1 MSAATVTPEAVDL
14 IIVLP
19 SRLFGGAER
28 TVTNLIEGMAQLPAS
43 PRVTVFAYSD
53 MFAQHVP
60 PDNRVTLVDMAPW
73 GLVGRLQGLGAV
85 RGDAAKVADQVLRHS
100 DPTRRTVVL
109 CFLHYGAAMAVWIK
123 RRLKAQPHLRV
134 VASPRGPSVGGI
146 PMITLD
152 RRERWLWH
160 AHMVMM
166 GRTCDAVVVPSE
178 GMRQEL
184 VAHYRAKADR
194 VVAVPNSYPR
204 VLDGVWR
211 NKLPRVKAETGE
223 LTRFVMATRLS
234 GEKNIELALQAFA
247 LHRVAYPHD
256 TLTIIGEGPSREALQ
271 AYIDGQGLA
280 GQVRIEG
287 FDPQPFEAVARH
299 DVYVHTCLI
308 EGFGNSML
316 EALALGLPV
325 VATDCDFGPRQV
337 VLPGVN
343 GLLVPMCD
351 ARALAD
357 GMAAIKQLPAVRLK
371 LAARESALAYT
382 NFLMAARYVGL
393 FCRV

>member
-1 MSAATVTPEAVDL
+1 MSTAAVTPEAVDL
-14 IIVLP
+14 IIMLP

-43 PRVTVFAYSD
+43 PRVTVFAYAD
-53 MFAQHVP
+53 MFASHVP
-60 PDNRVTLVDMAPW
+60 PDSGVTLVDMAPW
-73 GLVGRLQGLGAV
+73 GLVGRLQSLHAV
-85 RGDAAKVADQVLRHS
+85 RQDAAKVADQVVQHS
-100 DPTRRTVVL
+100 TPTRHTVVL

-123 RRLKAQPHLRV
+123 RRLRAQQHLRV

-178 GMRQEL
+178 GMRHEL
-184 VAHYRAKADR
+184 VGHYRAKAAR
-194 VVAVPNSYPR
+194 VAAIPNSYPR
-204 VLDGVWR
+204 VLDDVWAR
-211 NKLPRVKAETGE
+211 KLARVRAETGG
-223 LTRFVMATRLS
+223 LTHFVMATRLS
-234 GEKNIELALQAFA
+234 GEKNIELALAAFA
-247 LHRVAYPHD
+247 LHRIAYPHD
-256 TLTIIGEGPSREALQ
+256 RLTIIGEGPSRDALQ
-271 AYIDGQGLA
+271 AFIDAQGLA
-280 GQVRIEG
+280 RQVRIEG
-287 FDPQPFEAVARH
+287 FDPQPFEAMARH

-325 VATDCDFGPRQV
+325 VATDCDFGPRQI

-343 GLLVPMCD
+343 GLLVPMCN
-351 ARALAD
+351 AQALAD
-357 GMAAIKQLPAVRLK
+357 GMAAIKKLPAVRLK

>member
-1 MSAATVTPEAVDL
+1 MSTTAVTPEAVDL

-28 TVTNLIEGMAQLPAS
+28 TITNLIEGMAQLPS
-43 PRVTVFAYSD
+43 GPRVTVFAYAE
-53 MFAQHVP
+53 MFAPHLSA
-60 PDNRVTLVDMAPW
+60 DSGVTLVDMAPW
-73 GLVGRLQGLGAV
+73 GLVGRLQGLRAL
-85 RGDAAKVADQVLRHS
+85 RRDAATLADQVVRHS
-100 DPTRRTVVL
+100 TPTRKAVVL
-109 CFLHYGAAMAVWIK
+109 CFLHYGAALAVWIK
-123 RRLKAQPHLRV
+123 RELKGLPHLRV
-134 VASPRGPSVGGI
+134 IASPRGPSVGGI
-146 PMITLD
+146 PMMTLD

-178 GMRQEL
+178 GMRHEL
-184 VAHYRAKADR
+184 VGHYRAKAAK
-194 VVAVPNSYPR
+194 VVAIPNSYPR
-204 VLDGVWR
+204 VLDDVWAR
-211 NKLPRVKAETGE
+211 KLVKVKAETGE
-223 LTRFVMATRLS
+223 LSHFVMATRLS
-234 GEKNIELALQAFA
+234 GEKNIELALEAFA
-247 LHRVAYPHD
+247 LHRVAHPHD
-256 TLTIIGEGPSREALQ
+256 RLTIIGEGPSRDALQ
-271 AYIDGQGLA
+271 AFIDTQGLA
-280 GQVRIEG
+280 EHVRIEG
-287 FDPQPFEAVARH
+287 FDPQPFEAMARH

-343 GLLVPMCD
+343 GLLVPMCN

-357 GMAAIKQLPAVRLK
+357 GMAAIKTLPGVRLK
-371 LAARESALAYT
+371 LAARESAMAYS
-382 NFLMAARYVGL
+382 NFLMAARYVSL